1 MKVKI
6 ENLGKLKKIEY
17 EVGRLTILCGHNN
30 TGKTYAMY
38 ALYGLLSYAQGSE
51 DQILG
56 GGNKILREKA
66 LIKKVTSVYKD
77 LNLSCFEQGDDYY
90 HISTKEL
97 FSLPKLEEV
106 WSIIVTHFSE
116 TDLLETVGIK
126 YKTKIK
132 PKLMIE
138 RDQDLQLS
146 LNKILKSLESV
157 PESCEHE
164 PYKFEQNRFYIHKDF
179 DIATGVS
186 NLSIM
191 LAKVLYIVVIPCN
204 VVHISSVE
212 RSGISMFSDELT
224 ISKNKFVAKLLD
236 NEKVTAEDI
245 RKITMNM
252 KYATPVKDNIEF
264 MGYRYRQQ
272 TEQESFIV
280 KKHPEIIDLFTQ
292 LANGKYMVDEY
303 GIIRHYP
310 TKSKKSLTLSESS
323 SAIRAL
329 SDLSFYLQ
337 HLAQLGDLL
346 MIDEPELNL
355 HPDNQRLMARLIA
368 MLVNVGI
375 KVMMTTH
382 SDYLV
387 REFNTLIMMQ
397 NQHNKYPEKTN
408 RLMKKY
414 GYDNLA
420 LLTADQ
426 CRASFVKNNAYG
438 NAEFTKIY
446 IDPFYGIITENF
458 DRTIQNMQDIQD
470 DLCFI
475 K

>member
-1 MKVKI
+1 
-6 ENLGKLKKIEY
+6 
-17 EVGRLTILCGHNN
+17 
-30 TGKTYAMY
+30 
-38 ALYGLLSYAQGSE
+38 
-51 DQILG
+51 
-56 GGNKILREKA
+56 
-66 LIKKVTSVYKD
+66 
-77 LNLSCFEQGDDYY
+77 
-90 HISTKEL
+90 
-97 FSLPKLEEV
+97 
-106 WSIIVTHFSE
+106 
-116 TDLLETVGIK
+116 
-126 YKTKIK
+126 
-132 PKLMIE
+132 
-138 RDQDLQLS
+138 
-146 LNKILKSLESV
+146 
-157 PESCEHE
+157 
-164 PYKFEQNRFYIHKDF
+164 
-179 DIATGVS
+179 
-186 NLSIM
+186 
-191 LAKVLYIVVIPCN
+191 
-204 VVHISSVE
+204 
-212 RSGISMFSDELT
+212 
-224 ISKNKFVAKLLD
+224 
-236 NEKVTAEDI
+236 
-245 RKITMNM
+245 
-252 KYATPVKDNIEF
+252 
-264 MGYRYRQQ
+264 
-272 TEQESFIV
+272 
-280 KKHPEIIDLFTQ
+280 
-292 LANGKYMVDEY
+292 
-303 GIIRHYP
+303 
-310 TKSKKSLTLSESS
+310 
-323 SAIRAL
+323 
-329 SDLSFYLQ
+329 
-337 HLAQLGDLL
+337 